1 MTCRDELLLLIKEH
15 INSKGKN
22 EFTLSEIVNLSKDKN
37 LNFSESTIRT
47 HISSRMCINSPQN
60 HQTKYEDIERINRGN
75 YKLL

>member
-37 LNFSESTIRT
+37 LNFSESTINYYKFEIIKDT
-47 HISSRMCINSPQN
+47 NYEAI
-60 HQTKYEDIERINRGN
+60 TK
-75 YKLL
+75 K